1 LQKLDNIAKCYIT
14 TCVRIISRK
23 RLVAF
28 WAKRPD
34 ARDPLEVWYSLMKK
48 NEFQDFAGLKIA
60 FGAVDR
66 VKPLYV
72 FDIGGNKYRL
82 VAAVHFNR
90 SIVYVRHIL
99 THKEYDE
106 EKWKK

>member
-1 LQKLDNIAKCYIT
+1 MIYFSR
-14 TCVRIISRK
+14 VRIISRK

-28 WAKRPD
+28 WAKHPD
-34 ARDPLEVWYSLMKK
+34 SKDSLEVWYSLMKK
-48 NEFQDFAGLKIA
+48 NEFYDFAGLKST

-66 VKPLYV
+66 VRPLHV

>member
-1 LQKLDNIAKCYIT
+1 
-14 TCVRIISRK
+14 VRIISRK
-23 RLVAF
+23 RIIVF
-28 WAKRPD
+28 SAKHQG
-34 ARDPLEVWYSLMKK
+34 ARIPLEAWYSLMKR
-48 NEFQDFAGLKIA
+48 NEFADYAALKA
-60 FGAVDR
+60 ACGAVDR
-66 VKPLYV
+66 VRPLYV

-106 EKWKK
+106 GKWKK